1 MYQRY
6 ESSLGPEHCTSSEC
20 VDPSLSMPSAEKYT
34 DWNAAY
40 QQSLSSVIQPLTHI
54 YRVHRCVLSPNQPST
69 STNPT
74 TFSMQHPKYLN
85 VPPTPNLDRPNPM
98 PFSDGSTH
106 LQSHRPYHRSPPAI
120 YPPHHP
126 PPTRH
131 PPLYTS
137 LPLLP
142 KTHMK
147 RSSHNASRKKKK
159 PTGMYRTIPPHLRPV
174 YIYRRTMHVTHREL
188 CPGVR
193 STRTAGRSH
202 ARGRKGKARQ
212 GWRCVGFI
220 YICSRG
226 GISRM
231 KCGGEWVWSIGCV
244 G

>member
-40 QQSLSSVIQPLTHI
+40 QQSLSSVIQPSTHI
-54 YRVHRCVLSPNQPST
+54 YRAHRCVLSPNQPST

-85 VPPTPNLDRPNPM
+85 VPSTPNLDRPNPM

-147 RSSHNASRKKKK
+147 RSSNNASRKKKK
-159 PTGMYRTIPPHLRPV
+159 TNRDIQDYSTPPASRV
-174 YIYRRTMHVTHREL
+174 YISSNHARHPSRTMPRCTFHEN
-188 CPGVR
+188 
-193 STRTAGRSH
+193 GRAF
-202 ARGRKGKARQ
+202 ARKR
-212 GWRCVGFI
+212 
-220 YICSRG
+220 
-226 GISRM
+226 
-231 KCGGEWVWSIGCV
+231 
-244 G
+244 

>member
-40 QQSLSSVIQPLTHI
+40 QQSLSSVIQPSTHI
-54 YRVHRCVLSPNQPST
+54 YRAHRCVLSPNQPST

-147 RSSHNASRKKKK
+147 RSSHNASRKEKKK
-159 PTGMYRTIPPHLRPV
+159 TPQQGCTGLFHPTCVPCIYIVEPCTSPIENYAQVYVPRERQGVCTQEVGKIRQGKDGDAWDL
-174 YIYRRTMHVTHREL
+174 YIYVVGGL
-188 CPGVR
+188 F
-193 STRTAGRSH
+193 H
-202 ARGRKGKARQ
+202 A
-212 GWRCVGFI
+212 
-220 YICSRG
+220 
-226 GISRM
+226 
-231 KCGGEWVWSIGCV
+231 
-244 G
+244 